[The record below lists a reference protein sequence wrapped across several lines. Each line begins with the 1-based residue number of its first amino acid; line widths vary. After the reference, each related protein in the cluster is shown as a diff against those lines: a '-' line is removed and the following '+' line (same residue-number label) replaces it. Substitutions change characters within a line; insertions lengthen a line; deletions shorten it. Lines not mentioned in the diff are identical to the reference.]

1 MKNARRIIVT
11 VVACAAF
18 PALALAAGP
27 GGVSPGLAGQWLGPY
42 AGAQFGFNNS
52 SASGLDS
59 EVGIGGGVLLGYNT
73 FAPLSGLAQPVVLGG
88 DFFGEFNGQEIHRA
102 GITYGSNV
110 FGVDLLVGYPTGL
123 RGRILPFLKFG
134 FGLLSATGG
143 RGGSEV
149 SARIGL
155 GAEFRMNPQLGLVAQ
170 WMHQDA
176 DHITN
181 DNFTLGINY
190 HFRVY

>member
-11 VVACAAF
+11 AVACAVF

-27 GGVSPGLAGQWLGPY
+27 GGAAQSLAGQWLGPY

-59 EVGIGGGVLLGYNT
+59 EVGVGGGVLLGYNT
-73 FAPLSGLAQPVVLGG
+73 FALLSGLAQPVVLGA

-102 GITYGSNV
+102 GTTYGSNV

-134 FGLLSATGG
+134 FGALSATGDL
-143 RGGSEV
+143 GGSEV
-149 SARIGL
+149 SPRIGL
-155 GAEFRMNPQLGLVAQ
+155 GAEYRLNPQLGLVAQ

-181 DNFTLGINY
+181 DNFTLGISY